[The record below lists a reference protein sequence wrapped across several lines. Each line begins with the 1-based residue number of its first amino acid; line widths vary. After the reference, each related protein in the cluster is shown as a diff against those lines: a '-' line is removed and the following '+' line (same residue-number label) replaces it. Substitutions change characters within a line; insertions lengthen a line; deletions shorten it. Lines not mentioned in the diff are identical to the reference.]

1 VLCIVKFKE
10 NIYKEIRN
18 MFKQRNYLL
27 KAFFAVFILL
37 SANTL
42 SAQTIIKG
50 SVKDAKT
57 QETLP
62 GVAISVKNSTIGVIT
77 NENGDY
83 ELNVGPGKYTIVT
96 SYLSYQPMEITDV
109 EVKRGEP
116 TIVNIP
122 MKESEHALGEV

>member
-1 VLCIVKFKE
+1 M
-10 NIYKEIRN
+10 YKEIRN
-18 MFKQRNYLL
+18 MFKLRNYLL

-57 QETLP
+57 LETLP
-62 GVAISVKNSTIGVIT
+62 GVAISVKNTTIGVIT

-83 ELNVGPGKYTIVT
+83 ELNVAPGKYTI
-96 SYLSYQPMEITDV
+96 
-109 EVKRGEP
+109 
-116 TIVNIP
+116 
-122 MKESEHALGEV
+122 EHLIYPISRWKLQMWK